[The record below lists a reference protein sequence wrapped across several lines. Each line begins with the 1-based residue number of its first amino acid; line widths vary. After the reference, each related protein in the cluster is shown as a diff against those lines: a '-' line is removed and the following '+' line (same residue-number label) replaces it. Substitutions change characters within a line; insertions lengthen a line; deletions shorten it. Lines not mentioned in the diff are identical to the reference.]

1 MINRLFVALN
11 FLLASKETLE
21 QQNKEFSLN
30 GIKELKEKRLYPSDK
45 NNCNINNQTI
55 AIPTKICL
63 FTTKILKN
71 Q

>member
-1 MINRLFVALN
+1 MIDKVFTALN

-21 QQNKEFSLN
+21 QQD
-30 GIKELKEKRLYPSDK
+30 KELKEKHLYPSDK
-45 NNCNINNQTI
+45 NNCNINNQTT

-63 FTTKILKN
+63 FTAKILKN